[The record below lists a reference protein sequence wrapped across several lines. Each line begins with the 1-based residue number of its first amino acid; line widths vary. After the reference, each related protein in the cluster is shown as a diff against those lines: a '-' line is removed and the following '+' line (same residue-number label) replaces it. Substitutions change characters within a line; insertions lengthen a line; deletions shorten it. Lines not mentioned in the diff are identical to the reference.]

1 MKFHL
6 SSWLIAA
13 ASFSSFH
20 PTSVDAAVAGIRGK
34 DKKQRRVLQGNR
46 PAKYLVQDIQYEHD
60 ESGRRLRQD
69 DQPDEIDTV
78 ELEDGLI
85 YTVEGKVPHGWTVS
99 GQDII
104 LPTGT
109 VINDDTATIILP
121 NAAGNDRLLEGEGDA
136 VPKVES
142 ALTEEQ
148 QRNLSELNRQRQL
161 AQVTGDKSVLAVK
174 IVLSDG
180 QYGSSE
186 SYLECKVFGTSNGSD
201 CGDTYHLAN
210 AYRDCSYNKLRFN
223 KAADKTSGI
232 GNVSNIS
239 NGVVT
244 VTLPTTSISE
254 GDGPVRN
261 AVTNALNTAFGSAT
275 SLANH
280 LMYCLPPN
288 TMNGK

>member
-34 DKKQRRVLQGNR
+34 DKQQRRVLQGNR

-60 ESGRRLRQD
+60 ESGRRLKQD
-69 DQPDEIDTV
+69 RPHEIDTV
-78 ELEDGLI
+78 ELENGLI

-99 GQDII
+99 GQDIK

-180 QYGSSE
+180 QYGFDE
-186 SYLECKVFGTSNGSD
+186 SYLECKVFGTSNGSN
-201 CGDTYHLAN
+201 CGDTYHLTN

-223 KAADKTSGI
+223 KAADKTSGN
-232 GNVSNIS
+232 GDVSDIS

-244 VTLPTTSISE
+244 VTLPTHSTSE
-254 GDGPVRN
+254 GDGVVRN
-261 AVTNALNTAFGSAT
+261 LVTNALITAFGSAT
-275 SLANH
+275 SLADH
-280 LMYCLPPN
+280 LMYCLPPS

>member
-20 PTSVDAAVAGIRGK
+20 PTSVDAAAAGIRGK
-34 DKKQRRVLQGNR
+34 DKQQRRVLQGNR
-46 PAKYLVQDIQYEHD
+46 PSKYLIQDIQYEEG
-60 ESGRRLRQD
+60 ESGRRLRKD
-69 DQPDEIDTV
+69 DQPHEIDTV
-78 ELEDGLI
+78 ELEDGLM
-85 YTVEGKVPHGWTVS
+85 YTVVGKVPPGWIIS
-99 GQDII
+99 GQDIT
-104 LPTGT
+104 LPKGA
-109 VINDDTATIILP
+109 VIDDDAATITLP
-121 NAAGNDRLLEGEGDA
+121 NSDRLLEGEGDA

-161 AQVTGDKSVLAVK
+161 AVTGDKSVLAVK

-186 SYLECKVFGTSNGSD
+186 SYLECKVFGTSNGSN

-210 AYRDCSYNKLRFN
+210 AYRNCSYNKLRFN
-223 KAADKTSGI
+223 KAEDATSGS
-232 GNVSNIS
+232 GTVSDIS

-244 VTLPTTSISE
+244 VTLPGYSTTD
-254 GDGPVRN
+254 GDGVVRN
-261 AVTNALNTAFGSAT
+261 EVTKALNAAFGSAT
-275 SLANH
+275 SLADH